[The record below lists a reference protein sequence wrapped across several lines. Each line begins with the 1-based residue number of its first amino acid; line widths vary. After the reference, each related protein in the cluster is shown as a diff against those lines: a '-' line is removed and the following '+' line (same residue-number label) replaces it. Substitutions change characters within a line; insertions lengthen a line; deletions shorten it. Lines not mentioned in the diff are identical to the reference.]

1 MSYEQKTRQKPQLPE
16 DDYTVVAR
24 LTAFTDNPYSQAHA
38 TFLQDSLHL
47 EDHEIELKDETL
59 YVALRV
65 GRQADEAVWQE
76 AAYSLHRGLARLAID
91 PDIVALADQ
100 TKMIDRER
108 KLSESFPYLLNDVTV
123 DLCNEIADL
132 RNHPV
137 ENFDFDLELQHLQE
151 H

>member
-24 LTAFTDNPYSQAHA
+24 LSAFTDNPYNQAHA

-47 EDHEIELKDETL
+47 EDHEIELHDETL

-76 AAYSLHRGLARLAID
+76 AAFSLSRGLARLAID

-100 TKMIDRER
+100 SKMISRER
-108 KLSESFPYLLNDVTV
+108 RLSESFPYLQNDVTV
-123 DLCNEIADL
+123 DLCNELAAL
-132 RNHPV
+132 KMQPAEH
-137 ENFDFDLELQHLQE
+137 FDFDLELQHLQE